1 MGAVY
6 DKYYRQVKEALSRKE
21 LDGTF
26 DKYYEDTWNGEYYC
40 WDDAWN
46 KFIKDMAYDNSV
58 TGYESGFFD
67 DSSKAEKCI
76 EGWMDDKELIRLL
89 EKIGFTSLHFRG
101 LKQAPADVADICIRC
116 AMLMDVSDYLYS
128 IRRIKGIEF

>member
-6 DKYYRQVKEALSRKE
+6 DKYFKQVKEALSRKE

-40 WDDAWN
+40 WDDAWE
-46 KFIKDMAYDNSV
+46 KFIDDMAYDNDV

-67 DSSKAEKCI
+67 DKSKAEKCI
-76 EGWMDDKELIRLL
+76 EGWTEDKKIIHLL
-89 EKIGFTSLHFRG
+89 EEIGLTSLHFYG
-101 LKQAPADVADICIRC
+101 LGKVDPNVVDICIRC
-116 AMLMDVSDYLYS
+116 AILVDVSEYLYS

>member
-21 LDGTF
+21 FDGTF

-40 WDDAWN
+40 WDDAWE
-46 KFIKDMAYDNSV
+46 KFIDDMAYDNDV

-67 DSSKAEKCI
+67 DKGKAEECI
-76 EGWMDDKELIRLL
+76 KGWTEDEKIIHLL
-89 EKIGFTSLHFRG
+89 EEIGLTSLHFYG
-101 LKQAPADVADICIRC
+101 LGKVDPDVVDICIRC
-116 AMLMDVSDYLYS
+116 AILVDVSDYLYS
-128 IRRIKGIEF
+128 IRRGDTEF